1 MNMDFLN
8 NPSLNIRLRH
18 AISLAW
24 TILQNKVANGLI
36 RINKEASLQLQFAN
50 ILQNVIP
57 LITYSKEESVSLL
70 LEDTLNDGSSNCE
83 ADVVVRCSKGK
94 HKHTIAIEMKCYRRL
109 ASSGNPRGAQDI
121 FHKDVFDDLST
132 LEKYV
137 KNRQC
142 DETVFLAMTDFE
154 NIVHSKKRVGK
165 LWKYDISDG
174 STINPGNYNTP
185 VGGSPVSITIAG
197 SYTFN
202 WVKNGDF
209 YFLEL

>member
-1 MNMDFLN
+1 M
-8 NPSLNIRLRH
+8 
-18 AISLAW
+18 
-24 TILQNKVANGLI
+24 
-36 RINKEASLQLQFAN
+36 
-50 ILQNVIP
+50 
-57 LITYSKEESVSLL
+57 
-70 LEDTLNDGSSNCE
+70 NDGFGNCE

-109 ASSGNPRGAQDI
+109 ASSGTPRGAQDI

-154 NIVHSKKRVGK
+154 NIVYPKKRIGK
-165 LWKYDISDG
+165 LWKYDISDD
-174 STINPGNYNTP
+174 STLTPGNYNTP
-185 VGGSPVSITIAG
+185 VGGHPINIDIAG
-197 SYTFN
+197 SDTFN
-202 WVKNGDF
+202 WVKNGNF